1 MSKITFDFNQA
12 TALETPD
19 FKKMASP
26 NSNPPPPLPFPQP
39 TDLLTSPGFAVARP
53 TAADLDGMADIF
65 VDAFS
70 QDPANTY
77 WWSPDKKA
85 QWEFLRR
92 RLRNKMTD
100 PNIRYFAVF
109 DHASDAPQD
118 GSNGAGGAAK
128 EDGRGQQLVAFS
140 RWDIPE
146 RSAKAF
152 GEPYVVFEAGAEDA
166 AQQGGFDYPE
176 GADPELCRNFF
187 GALGEMS
194 KKWNAA
200 SMLGKYGA

>member
-1 MSKITFDFNQA
+1 
-12 TALETPD
+12 
-19 FKKMASP
+19 MASP

-39 TDLLTSPGFAVARP
+39 TDLLRSPGFAVARP

-85 QWEFLRR
+85 QWDFLRR
-92 RLRNKMTD
+92 RLRNKMAD

-109 DHASDAPQD
+109 DRANAAPQD
-118 GSNGAGGAAK
+118 GSNGTA
-128 EDGRGQQLVAFS
+128 ENGRGQLVAFS

-152 GEPYVVFEAGAEDA
+152 EEPYVITEAGAEAA

-200 SMLGKYGA
+200 SMLGKYDA